1 MQLGVCSSAIASAKA
16 LASAPIDYVEE
27 NVQAFLAPEG
37 PAEEFAKRLSQ
48 ASSSARTIAAA
59 CCFLPGSHK
68 CTGPVIDET
77 RLLAYAGEAFRRA
90 KRAGIDT
97 IVFGSGGARG
107 LTDGFPVAQAT
118 EQFVSLLGKLGPLAA
133 RHGVTIVVEPLN
145 RGECN
150 FINTLDE
157 GAEIVRRVDHPNVR
171 LLADLFHM
179 LRNDETPDAIRRH
192 GDLLAHTHI
201 AEKETRSAPGVKGD
215 DFRPFLKAL
224 RAVGYD
230 RRMSLECGFGPDLVS
245 ELPASLKALRSQLSD
260 AGY

>member
-1 MQLGVCSSAIASAKA
+1 MLLGLCTSAISSAKPVAAAA
-16 LASAPIDYVEE
+16 LDYVEE
-27 NVQAFLAPEG
+27 NVQSFLAPES
-37 PAEEFAKRLSQ
+37 PVAEFEKRLGQ
-48 ASSSARTIAAA
+48 AAACARNIAAA
-59 CCFLPGSHK
+59 CCFLPGTHK
-68 CTGPVIDET
+68 CTGPQVDET

-90 KRAGIDT
+90 RRSGIDT
-97 IVFGSGGARG
+97 IVFGSGGARA
-107 LTDGFPVAQAT
+107 LAEGFPVASAV
-118 EQFVSLLGKLGPLAA
+118 EQFATLLAKLGPLAA
-133 RHGVTIVVEPLN
+133 RHGVTVVVEPLN

-157 GAEIVRRVDHPNVR
+157 GAEVVRRVDHPNVR

-201 AEKETRSAPGVKGD
+201 AEKETRSAPGVRGD

-224 RAVGYD
+224 RAAGYD
-230 RRMSLECGFGPDLVS
+230 RRMSLECSFTDLAG
-245 ELPASLKALRSQLSD
+245 ELPGALKALRTQLAD